1 MFILEMLRVDKHVLH
16 EELTVL
22 LEELRADKHEDVVD
36 QLEAHGHEEEW
47 SKGENESLQQA
58 WLLLL

>member
-1 MFILEMLRVDKHVLH
+1 M
-16 EELTVL
+16 VL

-36 QLEAHGHEEEW
+36 QLEAHGHKEEW

-58 WLLLL
+58 WLLLLL